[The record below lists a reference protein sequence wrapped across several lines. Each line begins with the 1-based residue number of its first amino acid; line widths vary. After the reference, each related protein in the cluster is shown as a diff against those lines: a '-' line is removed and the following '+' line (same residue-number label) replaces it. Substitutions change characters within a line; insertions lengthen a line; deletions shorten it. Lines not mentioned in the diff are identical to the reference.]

1 MDKVSLTKGS
11 RVKQFHKFGL
21 VMGANF
27 ETIAALVVAYY
38 AADYLNEN
46 YPKGFNWSSVTYVLA
61 LLLILR
67 SWYVMLRV
75 LIRAQKTDETKP
87 TSYMSES
94 KNEDRT

>member
-1 MDKVSLTKGS
+1 M
-11 RVKQFHKFGL
+11 KQLQKFGL

-38 AADYLNEN
+38 AAEYLNEK
-46 YPKGFNWSSVTYVLA
+46 YPKDFNWSAVTYVLA

-75 LIRAQKTDETKP
+75 LIRDQKASGGEP
-87 TSYMSES
+87 SPQTSEP
-94 KNEDRT
+94 KNDDRSR